1 MSDNLLGSFYI
12 DVQTHKNTLL
22 EGEWPIQKDDDQEL
36 IEVTIPP
43 EEANLI
49 EELDKVKQQNEEY
62 LSRLQRLQAD
72 FENFKRRTKASN
84 EEFSKYASFDLIEEL
99 LSVSDNLE
107 RAAEAFGAED
117 VEGTSQGIRLIHKQ
131 FIDVLSKA
139 GVTRVK
145 SVGEQFDPRVHEA
158 VMSVSYADRP
168 DNMVVEEIQKG
179 YRLYDKVIRPSKV
192 KVNKRET

>member
-1 MSDNLLGSFYI
+1 LSGKLLGSFYI

-72 FENFKRRTKASN
+72 FENFKRRTKASS
-84 EEFSKYASFDLIEEL
+84 EELSKYASFELIKEL
-99 LSVSDNLE
+99 LGVSDNLE
-107 RAAEAFGAED
+107 RAAGALEAED
-117 VEGTSQGIRLIHKQ
+117 AAGVSQGIRLIHKQ
-131 FIDVLSKA
+131 FCDVLSKA

-158 VMSVSYADRP
+158 VMSVNYANRP
-168 DNMVVEEIQKG
+168 DSTVVEEIQKG
-179 YRLYDKVIRPSKV
+179 YRLYDKVVRPSKV

>member
-1 MSDNLLGSFYI
+1 MA
-12 DVQTHKNTLL
+12 
-22 EGEWPIQKDDDQEL
+22 IQNDDKEL
-36 IEVTIPP
+36 IEVTITP
-43 EEANLI
+43 EEGNLT

-72 FENFKRRTKASN
+72 FENFKRRTKINN
-84 EEFSKYASFDLIEEL
+84 EELSKYASFDLVKEL
-99 LSVSDNLE
+99 LAVSDNLQ
-107 RAAEAFGAED
+107 RAAAALEAENVA
-117 VEGTSQGIRLIHKQ
+117 GTSRGIQLIHKQ
-131 FIDVLSKA
+131 FCDILSRI

-158 VMSVSYADRP
+158 VMSVDDISRP
-168 DNMVVEEIQKG
+168 DNVVVEEIQTG

>member
-1 MSDNLLGSFYI
+1 
-12 DVQTHKNTLL
+12 VQTHKNTLL

-49 EELDKVKQQNEEY
+49 EELDKVKQENEEY

-72 FENFKRRTKASN
+72 FENFKRRTRASN
-84 EEFSKYASFDLIEEL
+84 EELSKYASFNLIKEL

-107 RAAEAFGAED
+107 RAAEAGAED
-117 VEGTSQGIRLIHKQ
+117 AEGTSQGIRLIHKQ
-131 FIDVLSKA
+131 FCGILSKA
-139 GVTRVK
+139 GVTKVK

-158 VMSVSYADRP
+158 IMSVTYADMP
-168 DNMVVEEIQKG
+168 DNTVVEEIQKG
-179 YRLYDKVIRPSKV
+179 YRLHDKVIRPSKV

>member
-168 DNMVVEEIQKG
+168 DNIVVEEIQKG

>member
-1 MSDNLLGSFYI
+1 M
-12 DVQTHKNTLL
+12 QTHKNTLL

-117 VEGTSQGIRLIHKQ
+117 VEGTSQGIRLIYKQ
-131 FIDVLSKA
+131 FCGILSKA
-139 GVTRVK
+139 GVTKVK

>member
-84 EEFSKYASFDLIEEL
+84 EELSKYASFDLIEEL

-168 DNMVVEEIQKG
+168 DNIVVEEIQKG